1 MDCIMNSIWLKDVSK
16 VLDPEPQS
24 PVYYHGFDISSQQ
37 FPKMQ
42 ENIQFSVHDI
52 TKPFPEEHLGRYDL
66 VHVRLLVAAI
76 DESDYK
82 LAVANID
89 AILSMFRP
97 VKLAFFFSFLAN
109 IFRAR
114 WLSSVGGDR

>member
-1 MDCIMNSIWLKDVSK
+1 MPSIWLEDVSE
-16 VLDPEPQS
+16 VLGPGSQS
-24 PVYYHGFDISSQQ
+24 SVYYHGFDISSQQ

-42 ENIQFSVHDI
+42 EIIQFSVHDI
-52 TKPFPEEHLGRYDL
+52 TKPFPEEHLGRFDL

-82 LAVANID
+82 SAIANID
-89 AILSMFRP
+89 AILSMSHPIRP
-97 VKLAFFFSFLAN
+97 EFCRFL
-109 IFRAR
+109 FPDSSRAR